1 MINLKNVEIGY
12 KSSLLNLEQI
22 HIKRGEIFAVIGEN
36 GAGKSTLLKTLTGQI
51 HPIQGQIIIEEK
63 NFQLLNRKEKAKLV
77 SFVGSK
83 FDGIPYL
90 KVLDYLTLG
99 RTPHT
104 DLYGRLTPQDKKTV
118 DHIIELLHI
127 ESFIER
133 YTLEL
138 SDGERQ
144 LVAIGRALV
153 QNTPVIC
160 LDEPTAFLDYGNRKK
175 LIRLLSEVA
184 KKEQKCI
191 LFSSHDIDLCIDE
204 KIPVLLINT
213 NTKKLEQYNSISKEE
228 IIQKGFASISY

>member
-228 IIQKGFASISY
+228 IIQKGFPSISY